1 MKKKKVLKE
10 IENREKNVDKKGFTE
25 YFSYKPVALVNNILD
40 QNTQDLRKSLNEI
53 KQQKVKW
60 KEDERDSTINK
71 NKNGELNNIQS
82 VINRIYQL
90 FEYKFLLGEQPDK
103 SNLPKWLKVSKQR
116 FDLIKK
122 KVQNAKINNL

>member
-1 MKKKKVLKE
+1 M
-10 IENREKNVDKKGFTE
+10 E

-90 FEYKFLLGEQPDK
+90 FEYKFLLGE
-103 SNLPKWLKVSKQR
+103 
-116 FDLIKK
+116 
-122 KVQNAKINNL
+122 

>member
-53 KQQKVKW
+53 KQQNVKW

>member
-10 IENREKNVDKKGFTE
+10 IENREKNVDKKGFME

-82 VINRIYQL
+82 VINKIYQL
-90 FEYKFLLGEQPDK
+90 FEYKFLLGEQSDK